1 MAVKTWAFPK
11 AINDALAAAFT
22 YGNGFDPNSVQTA
35 VRSVAWVDDA
45 TGAAGGIE
53 NGQSTGVPLPGSLT
67 VTVECVVLTTVPAE
81 GEEGS

>member
-11 AINDALAAAFT
+11 AINDALAAEIK

-35 VRSVAWVDDA
+35 VRSVAWVDEA
-45 TGAAGGIE
+45 TGSAGGIE

-67 VTVECVVLTTVPAE
+67 VTIECVVLTTVPAE
-81 GEEGS
+81 GGEGS